1 MESMY
6 SVMCKVRASL
16 ERKKCFY
23 ECICILMTVLLT
35 GCSHQIKQEAV
46 NGTINDTKYNHE
58 EDKIE
63 REIER
68 EQNNSIEYDEY
79 IGKIWI
85 YNDAQDDVYS
95 FTITALNQCEI
106 EGRGRL
112 FGTFMGTVEGNKAEF
127 DFEHEEDS
135 GNVEIELLSPD
146 EIIVKVTYSQRAEE
160 NRDRMET
167 VDKFRP
173 YHLSDIEPFIPN
185 DQMSF
190 GMELDSMGYR
200 YFAAGMYNNEVRPS
214 AALYM
219 RDKDG
224 NIYYDFYVAYINLME
239 IVKLS
244 VEDINEDGRS
254 DIRVWIA
261 MKDKSLVPFFQ
272 EIFLQNRD
280 GTFSGNATVVDL
292 ILYGDDAINF
302 QKEKNAPKDLPNAL
316 ENEIKKILAEDSF
329 YEFIEKYQIE
339 YRQLSDVEKQEYS
352 MTDETGL
359 LAYYYLDELKTRD
372 DAWFVADDTGDL
384 MIQHEEDGGKYS
396 YYNYQCEHGRD
407 AYFMRAVGLNEE
419 FYMIRWNEETYLVT
433 TKHSEDKVTGI
444 AVYCMHGEDSYGW
457 LMYQEKTGNDEIM
470 TRYYSYIEDP
480 KETGTY
486 WPEYEF
492 LCDEFYK

>member
-1 MESMY
+1 M
-6 SVMCKVRASL
+6 
-16 ERKKCFY
+16 
-23 ECICILMTVLLT
+23 
-35 GCSHQIKQEAV
+35 
-46 NGTINDTKYNHE
+46 
-58 EDKIE
+58 
-63 REIER
+63 
-68 EQNNSIEYDEY
+68 
-79 IGKIWI
+79 
-85 YNDAQDDVYS
+85 
-95 FTITALNQCEI
+95 
-106 EGRGRL
+106 
-112 FGTFMGTVEGNKAEF
+112 
-127 DFEHEEDS
+127 
-135 GNVEIELLSPD
+135 
-146 EIIVKVTYSQRAEE
+146 
-160 NRDRMET
+160 
-167 VDKFRP
+167 
-173 YHLSDIEPFIPN
+173 
-185 DQMSF
+185 
-190 GMELDSMGYR
+190 
-200 YFAAGMYNNEVRPS
+200 
-214 AALYM
+214 
-219 RDKDG
+219 
-224 NIYYDFYVAYINLME
+224 
-239 IVKLS
+239 
-244 VEDINEDGRS
+244 
-254 DIRVWIA
+254 
-261 MKDKSLVPFFQ
+261 
-272 EIFLQNRD
+272 
-280 GTFSGNATVVDL
+280 

-384 MIQHEEDGGKYS
+384 MIQ
-396 YYNYQCEHGRD
+396 QCGHGRD